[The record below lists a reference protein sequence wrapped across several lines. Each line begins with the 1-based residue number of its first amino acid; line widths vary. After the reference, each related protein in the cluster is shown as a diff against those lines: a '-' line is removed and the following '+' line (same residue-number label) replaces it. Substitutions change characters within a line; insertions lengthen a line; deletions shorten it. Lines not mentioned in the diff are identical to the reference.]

1 MKASL
6 HHNHTQ
12 SGQII
17 LLLLLA
23 GTATGLWSKF
33 LKVKR
38 SDKRIQEIRDG
49 AVEFKSNH

>member
-17 LLLLLA
+17 LLLA

-33 LKVKR
+33 LIVKR

-49 AVEFKSNH
+49 AVEFNSNH